1 MPNIYQEGKSQFG
14 PLPGA
19 QGSLWAVGDA
29 KGNPVRSSSGQ
40 TCGVVWFGLVWFG
53 LVMRAAVSECCVV
66 DQQRSLRATSVQNGQ
81 G

>member
-53 LVMRAAVSECCVV
+53 LVWLCGPLSA
-66 DQQRSLRATSVQNGQ
+66 SVAWWISNDL
-81 G
+81 